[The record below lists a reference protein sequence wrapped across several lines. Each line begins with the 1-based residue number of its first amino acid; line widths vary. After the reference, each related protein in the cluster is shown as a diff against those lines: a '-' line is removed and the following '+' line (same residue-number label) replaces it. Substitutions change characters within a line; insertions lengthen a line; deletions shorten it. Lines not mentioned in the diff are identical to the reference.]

1 MYLSQVAIAR
11 LYLWSFLTGAML
23 GAVYDCLRLS
33 RLLPGGVPPC
43 RLRAGKLPLLGL
55 LPPPKQKSAIK
66 LLLFAEDVC
75 FCLFAGV
82 AVILL
87 FYEAFDGKLR
97 PSAGIVI
104 AVGFGAFHV
113 GLGRLAKRAAA
124 WLGFF
129 LELVV
134 RYLCYFALLP
144 VVLLRRLIAYRRRV
158 RERRARERYTAKKF
172 KELQMQERKRNGKN
186 EEKAV

>member
-11 LYLWSFLTGAML
+11 LYLWSFLTGTML

-43 RLRAGKLPLLGL
+43 RLRSRRMPILGL
-55 LPPPKQKSAIK
+55 LPPPRKRTSVK
-66 LLLFAEDVC
+66 LLQFTEDIC
-75 FCLFAGV
+75 FCVLAGV

-104 AVGFGAFHV
+104 AAGFGIFRL
-113 GLGRLAKRAAA
+113 GIGRLAKRAAA
-124 WLGFF
+124 WIGFF
-129 LELVV
+129 LELGV
-134 RYLCYFALLP
+134 RYIYYFVMLP
-144 VVLLRRLIAYRRRV
+144 AVWLRRLIACWRHAC
-158 RERRARERYTAKKF
+158 ERRARRRYTAGKF